1 MNIEKMTNEQ
11 KFALLDKLNKS
22 LGFYP
27 ILVLTVE
34 DVRDHLW
41 DAHEANP
48 SDEDLHR
55 ACSLVGRYYDIGNDG
70 LEVIHWAAEE
80 AIKLSEQTQKTTF
93 P

>member
-27 ILVLTVE
+27 ILVLAVE

-55 ACSLVGRYYDIGNDG
+55 ACAYVARKYEISHDA
-70 LEVIHWAAEE
+70 LESIQWAAEE
-80 AIKLSEQTQKTTF
+80 TIKLQNQKTTC